1 MLQPNTVASPA
12 AFTILV
18 VCVLGMGFMV
28 RFFVALAR
36 DGREAR
42 TANGVRPNRVKWVA
56 DLGCE
61 GRWDREVA
69 VSPAAHLAMGVVRI
83 TMALASNPRRQRT
96 AADRPHLVTFSAQAR
111 QRDSA
116 SERRY
121 RLS

>member
-12 AFTILV
+12 AFTMLV
-18 VCVLGMGFMV
+18 VCVLAMGFMV
-28 RFFVALAR
+28 RFFIALAS

-42 TANGVRPNRVKWVA
+42 TGNRIRPNRVKWVA

-61 GRWDREVA
+61 GRWDREIA
-69 VSPAAHLAMGVVRI
+69 LSPGAHLAMGVVRI
-83 TMALASNPRRQRT
+83 TTALASNSRT
-96 AADRPHLVTFSAQAR
+96 QQAAGDHPYLVTSAARAR

-116 SERRY
+116 ADRRY

>member
-1 MLQPNTVASPA
+1 MLQPNTVATPA
-12 AFTILV
+12 TFTMLV
-18 VCVLGMGFMV
+18 GCVLGIGFMV
-28 RFFVALAR
+28 RFFIALAS

-42 TANGVRPNRVKWVA
+42 IGNKVRPKRVKWVA

-61 GRWDREVA
+61 GRCDRAVR

-83 TMALASNPRRQRT
+83 TTALASNPRNQY
-96 AADRPHLVTFSAQAR
+96 AAGDHPYLVTSAARAR

-116 SERRY
+116 PERRY